1 MCRLK
6 NKATMT
12 KRVILMV
19 AMLAM
24 GLSAGAQM
32 QALFGYSTFYL
43 PAENRPYMETYLQ
56 VDAWT
61 VAFEELPNGAYRG
74 TVEVTLVVRK
84 QDSVYYVK
92 KYDLNSPTV
101 GALDELDFSFMDL
114 QRFAI
119 GNGLYTVELTLR
131 DKVAGTEPATV
142 EQKVLVDYA
151 DGRPALSSLRLI
163 AEATPTQGQGTIF
176 SRNGYDM
183 EPYVSDFYPKTVDEL
198 HFYYEIYNIDNEVGS
213 RPLLT
218 MAYLEQQETGARV
231 EGFQVVAR
239 KQSAQSIPVFGSM
252 DISELPSGNYNLVV
266 EARNRDNQT
275 MLIARTPV
283 YRSNPGV
290 KGAPISDFATTFVGK
305 YTSADELNLYIDALM
320 PIASESEKSVGKA
333 VMRGNS
339 IEEKQAFLY
348 RFWTVRSPAPEAEWL
363 KYKELIDYVQANFSY
378 PKTPGIHTD
387 QGRIYLR
394 FGPPDYVRDEKNFVS
409 ANRIGDGYY
418 ASPHQDNT
426 PLILNTDVQQTA
438 NVGSRRSLG
447 QVHYLPYILW
457 RYDHPKNDDP
467 KRVFIFWDEHR
478 SGFYQ
483 LLHSNARGEI
493 MEHGWERRLCR
504 NQIDEGVV
512 GEVGEQFNRGY

>member
-1 MCRLK
+1 MKGLIVET
-6 NKATMT
+6 TMT
-12 KRVILMV
+12 KRIIMMV

-24 GLSAGAQM
+24 ALTAGAQM

-43 PAENRPYMETYLQ
+43 PAEDRPYMETYLQ

-61 VAFEELPNGAYRG
+61 VGFERMPNGVYRG

-101 GALDELDFSFMDL
+101 ASLDELDFSFMDL

-119 GNGLYTVELTLR
+119 GNGIYDVELTLR
-131 DKVAGTEPATV
+131 DKVAGTSPAMV
-142 EQKVLVDYA
+142 VQKVVVDYA

-163 AEATPTQGQGTIF
+163 ADATPTQGQGTVF

-183 EPYVSDFYPKTVDEL
+183 EPYVSDFYPKSVDEL

-213 RPLLT
+213 RPLLA
-218 MAYLEQQETGARV
+218 MAYLERQETGARV

-239 KQSAQSIPVFGSM
+239 KQSAQNIPVFGSM
-252 DISELPSGNYNLVV
+252 DISALPSGNYNLVV

-290 KGAPISDFATTFVGK
+290 KGAPMSDFAATFVGK
-305 YTSADELNLYIDALM
+305 YTSADELDLYIDAVM
-320 PIASESEKSVGKA
+320 PIASELEKSVGKA
-333 VMRGNS
+333 LMRGS
-339 IEEKQAFLY
+339 SVEEKQAFLY
-348 RFWTVRSPAPEAEWL
+348 QFWTARSVAPEAEWL
-363 KYKELIDYVQANFSY
+363 KYKERIDYVQANYSY

-394 FGPPDYVRDEKNFVS
+394 FGPPDYVRNEKNFVS
-409 ANRIGDGYY
+409 ANRLNQAYY
-418 ASPHQDNT
+418 ASPNQNDT
-426 PLILNTDVQQTA
+426 PLILNSDVEA
-438 NVGSRRSLG
+438 KSNVGTNISIG

-457 RYDHPKNDDP
+457 RYDHPDGDDP

-493 MEHGWERRLCR
+493 KEYGWERRLCR
-504 NQIDEGVV
+504 NQLEEGVV